1 MLPLWGKQRPRHRQL
16 LLTFG
21 RPQFVSGGK
30 ASYQWQACFSAA
42 LGLKGFRLPKGLI
55 GGEIT
60 GLSWVSSSVSGA
72 FWSLLVIQ
80 VPFLVLGYSSLGQK
94 FALRTLETLWALA
107 GGISSFPYPL
117 HDGKLFPLMGPAAA
131 AGLPPC
137 CPSSERRRHWH
148 HRP

>member
-1 MLPLWGKQRPRHRQL
+1 MMWWAL
-16 LLTFG
+16 LILARIRAKNFA
-21 RPQFVSGGK
+21 RSGSATPMGK
-30 ASYQWQACFSAA
+30 AEAPAPTITSHLRPPAVRQWRQGQLSVAGMFSAA

-117 HDGKLFPLMGPAAA
+117 A
-131 AGLPPC
+131 
-137 CPSSERRRHWH
+137 
-148 HRP
+148 

>member
-1 MLPLWGKQRPRHRQL
+1 M
-16 LLTFG
+16 
-21 RPQFVSGGK
+21 
-30 ASYQWQACFSAA
+30 FSAA

-72 FWSLLVIQ
+72 SWSLLLVIQ

-94 FALRTLETLWALA
+94 FALRTLVTLWALA

-117 HDGKLFPLMGPAAA
+117 A
-131 AGLPPC
+131 
-137 CPSSERRRHWH
+137 
-148 HRP
+148 